1 MFLKKKN
8 NMMNSNTKFNCYIF
22 LRIKLILEL
31 LNQKQLRTSILIILL
46 NPYFKYFKTVIEI
59 DNN

>member
-1 MFLKKKN
+1 
-8 NMMNSNTKFNCYIF
+8 MNSNTKFNCYIF

-31 LNQKQLRTSILIILL
+31 LNQKQLRTSILIIQL